1 MIKTLILNMTIFI
14 TIIASS
20 LSLITPVASAANMYE
35 CDTRI
40 FGIPVWYQYL
50 GIDNSKDNAKDCNV
64 NTNQN
69 NVPALVVLGFIDIAL
84 YLAGIL
90 AVLMIIWGGYKF
102 ILSDGSPDQIAGG
115 RKTILNAVIGLLIA
129 IFSAQIVRFVA
140 SKLSGN

>member
-1 MIKTLILNMTIFI
+1 MLKNSIRRG
-14 TIIASS
+14 IIGLVIIMSS
-20 LSLITPVASAANMYE
+20 LAVVSPGVSAAEMNG
-35 CDTRI
+35 CAKSF

-50 GIDNSKDNAKDCNV
+50 GTDNGKDCNV
-64 NTNQN
+64 NTDQK

>member
-1 MIKTLILNMTIFI
+1 MLKALAINMMIFVTILATSLTLV
-14 TIIASS
+14 S
-20 LSLITPVASAANMYE
+20 PVANAAEMHG
-35 CDTRI
+35 CDTKI

-50 GIDNSKDNAKDCNV
+50 GTENGNDCNV
-64 NTNQN
+64 KTNQK

-140 SKLSGN
+140 SKLGGN

>member
-1 MIKTLILNMTIFI
+1 MIKNLIRGLVFGLVIVMSSMAL
-14 TIIASS
+14 AS
-20 LSLITPVASAANMYE
+20 PNVNAAGTNG
-35 CDTRI
+35 CDKNKDF
-40 FGIPVWYQYL
+40 FGIPVWYKYL
-50 GIDNSKDNAKDCNV
+50 GTDGDTNCNV
-64 NTNQN
+64 NTNQK
-69 NVPALVVLGFIDIAL
+69 NVPALVILGFIDIAL